1 MENIMETKKKSNRKN
16 ILILAGVL
24 IAVLGLLVFM
34 AFAFWG
40 LGDKIRHMSYTK
52 ISSSE
57 DLYKIKEKP
66 DGKFLLTS
74 DIDMSN
80 IEWIPFSFS
89 GTLDGNGH
97 TISNLT
103 VTSTGEARRDT
114 YDGNLKPYSTTLA
127 GMFDALDHAEIKDLT
142 FRYSHVDITS
152 DEPCFVGTLAGYMS
166 DSKITNVNVVG
177 DVYLR
182 AHDRMIGV
190 GGVVGFG
197 YGSFTGVQT
206 DVTLVCIDTD
216 RTTKDEQFMGGI
228 CGTGY
233 PDIVNCTVDIDGYV
247 SEHGYAHNGGMIGL
261 YMFSPEG
268 TTYKGRMTGNS
279 VYGKITFFEENDD
292 RRAYCNGLIGEY
304 LDELEVFENNGESFR
319 VIEVKNYDADLLPEK
334 EPQNFELEADQA
346 GTYDISIRY
355 NNSGEDAT
363 YGLFINDRFI
373 KKAFFPKGEGTITET
388 VHLDAGKAQV
398 MFKYIPGDG
407 NITVSNISSVKS
419 EKKVTLIVAPHEDD
433 EILGFAGTIQKTIAE
448 GNIVKVLFLTNG
460 DYYGSDLTP
469 VRYAESVSALKLLG
483 VDKSDITFLG
493 YGDLTLGTILES
505 DNWDGK
511 FRAHSGSYQTY
522 GVSEQNLFDYR
533 SLRSGSFGYYN
544 RRDLTDDI
552 HEYILTNLPDRIYT
566 TSEFE
571 WHEDHKYA
579 FLLVKS
585 TIETIV
591 KEREYHPVLCESVI
605 HGEETTWPEHL
616 TYNADGSA
624 VITEFSTPFPTMQ
637 TTLDWNNV
645 TRITLTDEEVKK
657 KMQAIGEFKSQN
669 DGGEEY
675 ASTKDYNY
683 AFCKRDE
690 FFWEFPY

>member
-1 MENIMETKKKSNRKN
+1 MENIMDDSKKSNRKN

-24 IAVLGLLVFM
+24 IAALGLLVFM
-34 AFAFWG
+34 AFAFFG
-40 LGDKIRHMSYTK
+40 LGEKLKYMRYTK
-52 ISSSE
+52 ISCTE
-57 DLYKIKEKP
+57 DLQKLKEDP

-74 DIDMSN
+74 DIDMN
-80 IEWIPFSFS
+80 GMEWKPFSFS
-89 GTLDGNGH
+89 GILDGHGY
-97 TISNLT
+97 TIFGLT

-114 YDGNLKPYSTTLA
+114 YDGNLKSYSTALA
-127 GMFDALDHAEIKDLT
+127 GMFDSLDQAQIRDLT
-142 FRYSHVDITS
+142 FRDSHVDITS

-166 DSKITNVNVVG
+166 DSKITNVNVIG

-182 AHDRMIGV
+182 AHDRMFGV
-190 GGVVGFG
+190 GGVVGYG

-228 CGTGY
+228 CGAGY
-233 PDIVNCTVDIDGYV
+233 PDIVNCTIDIDGYV
-247 SEHGYAHNGGMIGL
+247 SEHGYTHNGGMIGL

-268 TTYKGRMTGNS
+268 MTYKGKMTGNS

-292 RRAYCNGLIGEY
+292 RRAYCKGMIGEY

-319 VIEVKNYDADLLPEK
+319 AIEVKNYDADLLPEK
-334 EPQNFELEADQA
+334 ELQSFEVEADKA
-346 GTYDISIRY
+346 GKYDVSISY
-355 NNSGEDAT
+355 SNPGEDAT

-398 MFKYIPGDG
+398 VFKYIPGDG
-407 NITVSNISSVKS
+407 NITVSSVFAVKS

-433 EILGFAGTIQKTIAE
+433 EILAFAGTIQKTIAE

-460 DYYGSDLTP
+460 DYFGSDLTP
-469 VRYAESVSALKLLG
+469 VRYEESVRALELLG

-493 YGDLTLGTILES
+493 YGDLTLGTILQS
-505 DNWDGK
+505 DNWDGM
-511 FRAHSGSYQTY
+511 FRAHSGYYQTY
-522 GVSEQNLFDYR
+522 GVPEQNLFDYR
-533 SLRSGSFGYYN
+533 FLRSGSYAYYN
-544 RRDLTDDI
+544 RRDLTEDM
-552 HEYILTNLPDRIYT
+552 HEYILANLPERIFT
-566 TSEFE
+566 TSEYE

-591 KEREYHPVLCESVI
+591 KETEYHPVLCESVI
-605 HGEETTWPEHL
+605 HGEETTWPEYL

-637 TTLDWNNV
+637 TTLDWNKV
-645 TRITLTDEEVKK
+645 TKIILTDEEVQK
-657 KMQAIGEFKSQN
+657 KMQAIAEFKSQN

-675 ASTKDYNY
+675 ASTKDYNC

-690 FFWEFPY
+690 FYWEFPY

>member
-1 MENIMETKKKSNRKN
+1 MENIMDDSKKSNRKN

-24 IAVLGLLVFM
+24 IAALGLLVFM
-34 AFAFWG
+34 AFAFFG
-40 LGDKIRHMSYTK
+40 LGEKLKYMSYTK
-52 ISSSE
+52 ISCTE
-57 DLYKIKEKP
+57 DLQKLKEDP

-74 DIDMSN
+74 DIDMN
-80 IEWIPFSFS
+80 GMEWKPFSFS
-89 GTLDGNGH
+89 GILDGHGY
-97 TISNLT
+97 TIFGLT

-114 YDGNLKPYSTTLA
+114 YDGNLKSYSTALA
-127 GMFDALDHAEIKDLT
+127 GMFDSLDQAQIRDLT
-142 FRYSHVDITS
+142 FRDSHVDITS

-166 DSKITNVNVVG
+166 DSKITNVNVIG

-182 AHDRMIGV
+182 AHDRMFGV
-190 GGVVGFG
+190 GGVVGYG

-228 CGTGY
+228 CGAGY
-233 PDIVNCTVDIDGYV
+233 PDIVNCTIDIDGYV
-247 SEHGYAHNGGMIGL
+247 SEHGYTHNGGMIGL

-268 TTYKGRMTGNS
+268 MTYKGKMTGNS

-292 RRAYCNGLIGEY
+292 RRAYCKGMIGEY

-319 VIEVKNYDADLLPEK
+319 AIEVKNYDADLLPEK
-334 EPQNFELEADQA
+334 ELQSFEVEADKA
-346 GTYDISIRY
+346 GEYDVSISY
-355 NNSGEDAT
+355 SNHGEDAT
-363 YGLFINDRFI
+363 YGLFINNRFI

-398 MFKYIPGDG
+398 VFKYIPGDG
-407 NITVSNISSVKS
+407 NITVSSVFAVKS

-433 EILGFAGTIQKTIAE
+433 EILAFAGTIQKTIAE

-460 DYYGSDLTP
+460 DYFGSDLTP
-469 VRYAESVSALKLLG
+469 VRYEESVRALELLG

-493 YGDLTLGTILES
+493 YGDLTLGTILQS
-505 DNWDGK
+505 DNWDGM
-511 FRAHSGSYQTY
+511 FRAHSGYYQTY
-522 GVSEQNLFDYR
+522 GVPEQNLFDYR
-533 SLRSGSFGYYN
+533 FLRSGSYAYYN
-544 RRDLTDDI
+544 RRDLTEDM
-552 HEYILTNLPDRIYT
+552 HEYILANLPDRIFT
-566 TSEFE
+566 TSEYE

-591 KEREYHPVLCESVI
+591 KETEYHPVLCESVI
-605 HGEETTWPEHL
+605 HGEETTWPEYL

-637 TTLDWNNV
+637 TTLDWNKV
-645 TRITLTDEEVKK
+645 TKIILTDEEVKK
-657 KMQAIGEFKSQN
+657 KMQAIAEFKSQN

-690 FFWEFPY
+690 FYWECPY

>member
-1 MENIMETKKKSNRKN
+1 MENIMDDSKKSNRKN

-24 IAVLGLLVFM
+24 IAALGLLVFM
-34 AFAFWG
+34 AFAFFG
-40 LGDKIRHMSYTK
+40 LGEKLKYMSYTK
-52 ISSSE
+52 ISCTE
-57 DLYKIKEKP
+57 DLQKLKEDP

-74 DIDMSN
+74 DIDMN
-80 IEWIPFSFS
+80 GMEWKPFSFS
-89 GTLDGNGH
+89 GILDGHGY
-97 TISNLT
+97 TIFGLT

-114 YDGNLKPYSTTLA
+114 YDGNLKSYSTALA
-127 GMFDALDHAEIKDLT
+127 GMFDSLDQAQVRDLT
-142 FRYSHVDITS
+142 FRDSHVDITS

-166 DSKITNVNVVG
+166 DSKITNVNVIG

-182 AHDRMIGV
+182 AHDRMFGV
-190 GGVVGFG
+190 GGVVGYG

-228 CGTGY
+228 CGAGY
-233 PDIVNCTVDIDGYV
+233 PDIVNCTIDIDGYV
-247 SEHGYAHNGGMIGL
+247 SEHGYTHNGGMIGL

-268 TTYKGRMTGNS
+268 MTYKGKMTGNS

-292 RRAYCNGLIGEY
+292 RRAYCKGMIGEY

-319 VIEVKNYDADLLPEK
+319 AIEVKNYDADLLPEK
-334 EPQNFELEADQA
+334 ELQSFEVEADKA
-346 GTYDISIRY
+346 GEYDVSISY
-355 NNSGEDAT
+355 SNPGEDAT

-398 MFKYIPGDG
+398 VFKYIPGDG
-407 NITVSNISSVKS
+407 NITVSSVFAVKS

-433 EILGFAGTIQKTIAE
+433 EILAFAGTIQKTIAE

-460 DYYGSDLTP
+460 DYFGSDLTP
-469 VRYAESVSALKLLG
+469 VRYEESVRALELLG

-493 YGDLTLGTILES
+493 YGDLTLGTILQS
-505 DNWDGK
+505 DNWDGM
-511 FRAHSGSYQTY
+511 FRAHSGYYQTY
-522 GVSEQNLFDYR
+522 GVPEQNLFDYR
-533 SLRSGSFGYYN
+533 FLRSGSYAYYN
-544 RRDLTDDI
+544 RRDLTEDM
-552 HEYILTNLPDRIYT
+552 HEYILANLPDRIFT
-566 TSEFE
+566 TSEYE

-591 KEREYHPVLCESVI
+591 KETEYHPVLCESVI
-605 HGEETTWPEHL
+605 HGEETTWPEYL

-637 TTLDWNNV
+637 TTLDWNKV
-645 TRITLTDEEVKK
+645 TKIILTDEEVKK
-657 KMQAIGEFKSQN
+657 KMQAIAEFKSQN

-690 FFWEFPY
+690 FYWECPY

>member
-1 MENIMETKKKSNRKN
+1 MENIMDDSKKSNRKN

-24 IAVLGLLVFM
+24 IAALGLLVFM
-34 AFAFWG
+34 AFAFFG
-40 LGDKIRHMSYTK
+40 LGEKLKYMSYTK
-52 ISSSE
+52 ISCTE
-57 DLYKIKEKP
+57 DLQKLKEDP

-74 DIDMSN
+74 DIDMN
-80 IEWIPFSFS
+80 GMEWKPFSFS
-89 GTLDGNGH
+89 GILDGHGY
-97 TISNLT
+97 TIFGLT

-114 YDGNLKPYSTTLA
+114 YDGNLKSYSTALA
-127 GMFDALDHAEIKDLT
+127 GMFDSLDQAQVRDLT
-142 FRYSHVDITS
+142 FRDSHVDITS

-166 DSKITNVNVVG
+166 DSKITNVNVIG

-182 AHDRMIGV
+182 AHDRMFGV
-190 GGVVGFG
+190 GGVVGYG

-228 CGTGY
+228 CGAGY
-233 PDIVNCTVDIDGYV
+233 PDIVNCTIDIDGYV
-247 SEHGYAHNGGMIGL
+247 SEHGYTHNGGMIGL

-268 TTYKGRMTGNS
+268 MTYKGKMTGNS

-292 RRAYCNGLIGEY
+292 RRAYCKGMIGEY

-319 VIEVKNYDADLLPEK
+319 AIEVKNYDADLLPEK
-334 EPQNFELEADQA
+334 ELQSFEVEADKA
-346 GTYDISIRY
+346 GEYDVSISY
-355 NNSGEDAT
+355 SNHGEDAT
-363 YGLFINDRFI
+363 YGLFINNRFI

-398 MFKYIPGDG
+398 VFKYIPGDG
-407 NITVSNISSVKS
+407 NITVSSVFAVKS

-433 EILGFAGTIQKTIAE
+433 EILAFAGTIQKTIAE

-460 DYYGSDLTP
+460 DYFGSDLTP
-469 VRYAESVSALKLLG
+469 VRYEESVRALELLG

-493 YGDLTLGTILES
+493 YGDLTLGTILQS
-505 DNWDGK
+505 DNWDGM
-511 FRAHSGSYQTY
+511 FRAHSGYYQTY
-522 GVSEQNLFDYR
+522 GVPEQNLFDYR
-533 SLRSGSFGYYN
+533 FLRSGSYAYYN
-544 RRDLTDDI
+544 RRDLTEDM
-552 HEYILTNLPDRIYT
+552 HEYILANLPDRIFT
-566 TSEFE
+566 TSEYE

-591 KEREYHPVLCESVI
+591 KETEYHPVLCESVI
-605 HGEETTWPEHL
+605 HGEETTWPEYL

-637 TTLDWNNV
+637 TTLDWNKV
-645 TRITLTDEEVKK
+645 TKIILTDEEVKK
-657 KMQAIGEFKSQN
+657 KMQAIAEFKSQN

-690 FFWEFPY
+690 FYWECPY

>member
-1 MENIMETKKKSNRKN
+1 MENIMDDSKKSNRKN

-24 IAVLGLLVFM
+24 IAALGLLVFM
-34 AFAFWG
+34 AFAFFG
-40 LGDKIRHMSYTK
+40 LGERLKYMSYTK
-52 ISSSE
+52 ISCTE
-57 DLYKIKEKP
+57 DLQKLKEDP

-74 DIDMSN
+74 DIDMN
-80 IEWIPFSFS
+80 GMEWKPFSFS
-89 GTLDGNGH
+89 GILDGHGY
-97 TISNLT
+97 TIFGLT

-114 YDGNLKPYSTTLA
+114 YDGNLKSYSTALA
-127 GMFDALDHAEIKDLT
+127 GMFDSLDQAQVRDLT
-142 FRYSHVDITS
+142 FRDSHVDITS

-166 DSKITNVNVVG
+166 DSKITNVNVIG

-182 AHDRMIGV
+182 AHDRMFGV
-190 GGVVGFG
+190 GGVVGYG

-228 CGTGY
+228 CGAGY
-233 PDIVNCTVDIDGYV
+233 PDIVNCTIDIDGYV
-247 SEHGYAHNGGMIGL
+247 SEHGYTHNGGMIGL

-268 TTYKGRMTGNS
+268 MTYKGKMTGNS

-292 RRAYCNGLIGEY
+292 RRAYCKGMIGEY

-319 VIEVKNYDADLLPEK
+319 AIEVKNYDADLLPEK
-334 EPQNFELEADQA
+334 ELQSFEVEADKA
-346 GTYDISIRY
+346 GKYDVSISY
-355 NNSGEDAT
+355 SNPGEDAT

-398 MFKYIPGDG
+398 VFKYIPGDG
-407 NITVSNISSVKS
+407 NITVSSVFAVKS

-433 EILGFAGTIQKTIAE
+433 EILAFAGTIQKTIAE

-460 DYYGSDLTP
+460 DYFGSDLTP
-469 VRYAESVSALKLLG
+469 VRYEESVRALELLG

-493 YGDLTLGTILES
+493 YGDLTLGTILQS
-505 DNWDGK
+505 DNWDGM
-511 FRAHSGSYQTY
+511 FRAHSGYYQTY
-522 GVSEQNLFDYR
+522 GVPEQNLFDYR
-533 SLRSGSFGYYN
+533 FLRSSSYAYYN
-544 RRDLTDDI
+544 RRDLTEDM
-552 HEYILTNLPDRIYT
+552 HEYILANLPDRIFT
-566 TSEFE
+566 TSEYE

-591 KEREYHPVLCESVI
+591 KETEYHPVLCESVI
-605 HGEETTWPEHL
+605 HGEETTWPEYL

-637 TTLDWNNV
+637 TTLDWNKV
-645 TRITLTDEEVKK
+645 TKIILTDEEVQK
-657 KMQAIGEFKSQN
+657 KMQAIAEFKSQN

-675 ASTKDYNY
+675 ASTKDYNC

-690 FFWEFPY
+690 FYWEFPY